1 MDRHLAMMPL
11 AQQLSAFVLSA
22 FGMLALALAAVGLY
36 GVVSYGVAQRTHEIG
51 NRMALGTHG
60 PRVVRQLVAGGL
72 KLVVIGAGLELTLA
86 VVASRLLSGRL
97 FEIGRSIR

>member
-1 MDRHLAMMPL
+1 MARTSTDPQRTGRAPDRPGA
-11 AQQLSAFVLSA
+11 SWI
-22 FGMLALALAAVGLY
+22 AVGLY